1 MRFGIVASLTLAS
14 ILGRRL
20 GHVSNHCRRADSR
33 ASPGRLR
40 AILEDMALLQRLP
53 VDEAQLDAF
62 CRRWKIA
69 KLELFGSTLIDPSR
83 AQDVDLLVTF
93 SEDARWG
100 LFEHERMQDELAG
113 MLGRNVDLISRRA
126 IEGSRNALRRNAIL
140 SSAVPVYVAG

>member
-1 MRFGIVASLTLAS
+1 
-14 ILGRRL
+14 
-20 GHVSNHCRRADSR
+20 
-33 ASPGRLR
+33 
-40 AILEDMALLQRLP
+40 MALLQRLP

-83 AQDVDLLVTF
+83 VRDVDLLVTF

-140 SSAVPVYVAG
+140 SSALPVYVAG